1 MQPAECTDSIAPLN
15 DATSFRS
22 ARSRRSV
29 LSCLS
34 CRANVTRASRLIS
47 TLAIAAAFL
56 ALASNAQ
63 NPMAPSTPTATQPAP
78 PATPNAAAPA
88 PSNPTASPSQPPATN
103 DAPPTFS
110 SPPVAIVPL
119 DKSIPG
125 AALSVD
131 GRLQAWNGRAYLT
144 GSGTITA
151 GDATAQV
158 TLPYRG
164 TMHVC
169 ASSAVKLAT
178 DSSSASGAASS
189 TASGGAPGDVP
200 GLLIALDQGA
210 VEMSFAA
217 STARAQNADTL
228 LTPYFRI
235 LIGGPNAAD
244 VRVRLGDNG
253 DTCVDNAG
261 ANAPYVV
268 VTSVFEGGLYRV
280 QPGQRVMFQ
289 QGSLQKVVDEEKEPC
304 GCPSPTKSQANEFP
318 LAQSEGLAPI
328 PPSPPAP
335 VANQTA
341 GSGQATTT
349 LVYQSTAVAP
359 QPVATPQPPAASPAA
374 TGPPTPAPGAEKKPG
389 FFSRVGHFFKR
400 MIGAE

>member
-1 MQPAECTDSIAPLN
+1 M
-15 DATSFRS
+15 
-22 ARSRRSV
+22 
-29 LSCLS
+29 
-34 CRANVTRASRLIS
+34 
-47 TLAIAAAFL
+47 LAVVAVFF
-56 ALASNAQ
+56 ALASDAQ
-63 NPMAPSTPTATQPAP
+63 NPMAPSAPRAKQPVP
-78 PATPNAAAPA
+78 PATLNAAPSSPA
-88 PSNPTASPSQPPATN
+88 AGPSQPPAAN
-103 DAPPTFS
+103 DAAPTFS

-131 GRLQAWNGRAYLT
+131 GQMQAWNGRAYLT
-144 GSGTITA
+144 GSGTISA
-151 GDATAQV
+151 GDRTAQV

-169 ASSAVKLAT
+169 ASSSVKLAT
-178 DSSSASGAASS
+178 DSSSASSFAPGATSTAASS
-189 TASGGAPGDVP
+189 EASGDVP

-235 LIGGPNAAD
+235 MIGGPNAAD

-304 GCPSPTKSQANEFP
+304 GCPTPAKSEANEFP
-318 LAQSEGLAPI
+318 LAQSEGLVPI
-328 PPSPPAP
+328 PPAPPAP
-335 VANQTA
+335 ATNQTA

-349 LVYQSTAVAP
+349 LVYKSNEPAPAVTIP
-359 QPVATPQPPAASPAA
+359 QPAASPTA
-374 TGPPTPAPGAEKKPG
+374 TGPATPAPGAEKKTG
-389 FFSRVGHFFKR
+389 FFSRIGHFFKR
-400 MIGAE
+400 MFGAE

>member
-1 MQPAECTDSIAPLN
+1 M
-15 DATSFRS
+15 
-22 ARSRRSV
+22 
-29 LSCLS
+29 
-34 CRANVTRASRLIS
+34 SRLILM
-47 TLAIAAAFL
+47 LAIAAAFL
-56 ALASNAQ
+56 ASASNSQ
-63 NPMAPSTPTATQPAP
+63 NPMAPSSSTATQPVP
-78 PATPNAAAPA
+78 SAAAPA
-88 PSNPTASPSQPPATN
+88 PTTPAAGPSQPPTAN
-103 DAPPTFS
+103 DTAPTFAT
-110 SPPVAIVPL
+110 PPVAIVPL

-125 AALSVD
+125 AALAVD
-131 GRLQAWNGRAYLT
+131 GRMQAWNGRAYLT

-169 ASSAVKLAT
+169 ASSTVKLAT
-178 DSSSASGAASS
+178 DSSSTSGAASS
-189 TASGGAPGDVP
+189 ATSGTASGDVP
-200 GLLIALDQGA
+200 GLLIALDHGA
-210 VEMSFAA
+210 VEMSLAA

-235 LIGGPNAAD
+235 MIGGPNAAD
-244 VRVRLGDNG
+244 VRVRLGDDG

-304 GCPSPTKSQANEFP
+304 GCPSPAKSQANEFP

-328 PPSPPAP
+328 APSPPASA
-335 VANQTA
+335 ANQTA

-349 LVYQSTAVAP
+349 LVYKSSEAAP
-359 QPVATPQPPAASPAA
+359 QPVAIPQPPASPAA
-374 TGPPTPAPGAEKKPG
+374 TGPPTPAPGAQKKPG
-389 FFSRVGHFFKR
+389 FFHRIGRFFKR
-400 MIGAE
+400 IFGAE

>member
-1 MQPAECTDSIAPLN
+1 MNVRLN
-15 DATSFRS
+15 V
-22 ARSRRSV
+22 RR
-29 LSCLS
+29 CLS
-34 CRANVTRASRLIS
+34 GSFCRVRLPYIVRLIV
-47 TLAIAAAFL
+47 LVAAAGVFF
-56 ALASNAQ
+56 ASCINAQ
-63 NPMAPSTPTATQPAP
+63 NPMAPSTPAAAP
-78 PATPNAAAPA
+78 PATQTPA
-88 PSNPTASPSQPPATN
+88 PNTPAAGPSQPPATN
-103 DAPPTFS
+103 DAAPTFS
-110 SPPVAIVPL
+110 SPPLAIVPL
-119 DKSIPG
+119 DKSISG

-131 GRLQAWNGRAYLT
+131 GRLQTWNGRAYLT
-144 GSGTITA
+144 DSGTISA

-169 ASSAVKLAT
+169 ASSTVKLAA
-178 DSSSASGAASS
+178 DSSSGSSFASGAASG
-189 TASGGAPGDVP
+189 ASSGDVP

-210 VEMSFAA
+210 VEMSLAA

-235 LIGGPNAAD
+235 MIGGPNAAD

-304 GCPSPTKSQANEFP
+304 GCPSPAKSQANEFP

-341 GSGQATTT
+341 GNGEATTT
-349 LVYQSTAVAP
+349 LVYKSSEAAP
-359 QPVATPQPPAASPAA
+359 QPVAIPQPAASPAT
-374 TGPPTPAPGAEKKPG
+374 TGPPTPASGAEKKLG

-400 MIGAE
+400 MFGAE

>member
-1 MQPAECTDSIAPLN
+1 MNVRLN
-15 DATSFRS
+15 V
-22 ARSRRSV
+22 RR
-29 LSCLS
+29 CLS
-34 CRANVTRASRLIS
+34 GSFCRARLLCMSRLIV
-47 TLAIAAAFL
+47 LAAATAAFL
-56 ALASNAQ
+56 ASASKAQ
-63 NPMAPSTPTATQPAP
+63 NPMAPSATTATPG
-78 PATPNAAAPA
+78 TPNGAAPA
-88 PSNPTASPSQPPATN
+88 PSTPTAGPSQPAAAN
-103 DAPPTFS
+103 DVAPTFS

-119 DKSIPG
+119 DKAIPG

-131 GRLQAWNGRAYLT
+131 GQLQAWNGRAYLT
-144 GSGTITA
+144 GSGTISA

-169 ASSAVKLAT
+169 ASSTVKLAT
-178 DSSSASGAASS
+178 DSSSASSTSS
-189 TASGGAPGDVP
+189 GDVS

-280 QPGQRVMFQ
+280 QPGQRVMFEH
-289 QGSLQKVVDEEKEPC
+289 GSLQSVVDQEKEPC
-304 GCPSPTKSQANEFP
+304 GCPPPVKSESNEFP
-318 LAQSEGLAPI
+318 LAQSEGLAPG
-328 PPSPPAP
+328 SAQAP
-335 VANQTA
+335 VVTA
-341 GSGQATTT
+341 PPPPVASATTT
-349 LVYQSTAVAP
+349 LAYNGADHAAQIAAPATAA
-359 QPVATPQPPAASPAA
+359 PAAPA
-374 TGPPTPAPGAEKKPG
+374 TPAPQTPATEKKPG
-389 FFSRVGHFFKR
+389 FFGRIGHF
-400 MIGAE
+400 

>member
-1 MQPAECTDSIAPLN
+1 
-15 DATSFRS
+15 
-22 ARSRRSV
+22 
-29 LSCLS
+29 
-34 CRANVTRASRLIS
+34 
-47 TLAIAAAFL
+47 
-56 ALASNAQ
+56 
-63 NPMAPSTPTATQPAP
+63 
-78 PATPNAAAPA
+78 
-88 PSNPTASPSQPPATN
+88 
-103 DAPPTFS
+103 
-110 SPPVAIVPL
+110 VAIVPL
-119 DKSIPG
+119 DKSISG
-125 AALSVD
+125 SALSVD
-131 GRLQAWNGRAYLT
+131 GQMQVWRGRAYLT

-169 ASSAVKLAT
+169 ASSTVKLAT
-178 DSSSASGAASS
+178 DSSAASGAPSS
-189 TASGGAPGDVP
+189 TASGDVP

-235 LIGGPNAAD
+235 MIGGPNAAD
-244 VRVRLGDNG
+244 IRVRLGDNG

-304 GCPSPTKSQANEFP
+304 GCPSPAKSEANEFP

-328 PPSPPAP
+328 PPSPQAPA
-335 VANQTA
+335 ANQTA

-349 LVYQSTAVAP
+349 LVYKSSEPAPAVTIP
-359 QPVATPQPPAASPAA
+359 PPAAAPAA
-374 TGPPTPAPGAEKKPG
+374 TGPATLATSTEKKAG
-389 FFSRVGHFFKR
+389 FFSRIGHFFKR

>member
-1 MQPAECTDSIAPLN
+1 MSVRLN
-15 DATSFRS
+15 VSRCLSGSFCS
-22 ARSRRSV
+22 ARV
-29 LSCLS
+29 LCVSKHIVLV
-34 CRANVTRASRLIS
+34 A
-47 TLAIAAAFL
+47 AIAAFVVSAG
-56 ALASNAQ
+56 NAQ
-63 NPMAPSTPTATQPAP
+63 NPMTPSTPAATQPAP
-78 PATPNAAAPA
+78 SSPAAAP
-88 PSNPTASPSQPPATN
+88 SQPA
-103 DAPPTFS
+103 AASEAAPTFS

-131 GRLQAWNGRAYLT
+131 GRMQAWNGRAYLT
-144 GSGTITA
+144 GSGTISA
-151 GDATAQV
+151 GDQTAQV

-169 ASSAVKLAT
+169 ASSSVKLAAA
-178 DSSSASGAASS
+178 SSAASGAAS
-189 TASGGAPGDVP
+189 GDVP
-200 GLLIALDQGA
+200 GLLIALDHGA
-210 VEMSFAA
+210 VEMSLAA

-235 LIGGPNAAD
+235 MIGGPNAAD
-244 VRVRLGDNG
+244 VRVRLGDSG

-289 QGSLQKVVDEEKEPC
+289 RGSLLKVVDEEKEPC
-304 GCPSPTKSQANEFP
+304 GCPSPTKSEANEFP

-349 LVYQSTAVAP
+349 LVYKSSEAAPQAVAIP
-359 QPVATPQPPAASPAA
+359 QPAASPAT
-374 TGPPTPAPGAEKKPG
+374 TGPPAPGAKKKPG
-389 FFSRVGHFFKR
+389 FFTSIGHFFKR
-400 MIGAE
+400 MFGAE

>member
-1 MQPAECTDSIAPLN
+1 MQPAMN
-15 DATSFRS
+15 
-22 ARSRRSV
+22 SRTN
-29 LSCLS
+29 LSRNWSTPFCGLVTF
-34 CRANVTRASRLIS
+34 CRAAVRRASRPIS
-47 TLAIAAAFL
+47 MLAIAAAFL
-56 ALASNAQ
+56 ASASNAQ
-63 NPMAPSTPTATQPAP
+63 NPMAPSTPTTTQPAP
-78 PATPNAAAPA
+78 PASSSPAASAPSAPA
-88 PSNPTASPSQPPATN
+88 AEPSQPPAAN
-103 DAPPTFS
+103 DAAPTFS

-119 DKSIPG
+119 DKSISG

-131 GRLQAWNGRAYLT
+131 GQMQVWRGRAYLT

-169 ASSAVKLAT
+169 ASSTVKLAT
-178 DSSSASGAASS
+178 DSSSALGAASS
-189 TASGGAPGDVP
+189 AASGDVP

-235 LIGGPNAAD
+235 MIGGPNAAD

-304 GCPSPTKSQANEFP
+304 GCPSPAKSEANEFP

-335 VANQTA
+335 AANQTA

-349 LVYQSTAVAP
+349 LVYQSTATAP
-359 QPVATPQPPAASPAA
+359 QPVAIPPPAASPAV
-374 TGPPTPAPGAEKKPG
+374 TGPATPVKSPGAEKKPG
-389 FFSRVGHFFKR
+389 FFGRIGHFFKR

>member
-1 MQPAECTDSIAPLN
+1 MQPATRFGSIAPFNAAFLR
-15 DATSFRS
+15 AASF
-22 ARSRRSV
+22 RRSV
-29 LSCLS
+29 WF
-34 CRANVTRASRLIS
+34 CRARVARASRLIS

-56 ALASNAQ
+56 ASASNAQ

-78 PATPNAAAPA
+78 ATSNATPSSPAAG
-88 PSNPTASPSQPPATN
+88 PSQPPAAS
-103 DAPPTFS
+103 DAAPTFS

-144 GSGTITA
+144 GSGTISA
-151 GDATAQV
+151 GDQTAQV

-169 ASSAVKLAT
+169 ASSSVKLAA
-178 DSSSASGAASS
+178 DSSSVSGAASS
-189 TASGGAPGDVP
+189 AASGEVP
-200 GLLIALDQGA
+200 GLLIALDHGA
-210 VEMSFAA
+210 VEMSLAA
-217 STARAQNADTL
+217 STARVQNADTL

-235 LIGGPNAAD
+235 MIGGPNAAD
-244 VRVRLGDNG
+244 VRVRLGDDG

-304 GCPSPTKSQANEFP
+304 GCPTSTKSETNEFP

-335 VANQTA
+335 AANQTA

-349 LVYQSTAVAP
+349 LVYKSSQPAPVVTIP
-359 QPVATPQPPAASPAA
+359 QPLASPAV
-374 TGPPTPAPGAEKKPG
+374 TGPPTPATSAAKKPG
-389 FFSRVGHFFKR
+389 FFTRIGHFFKR
-400 MIGAE
+400 MFGAE

>member
-1 MQPAECTDSIAPLN
+1 MSGVACL
-15 DATSFRS
+15 
-22 ARSRRSV
+22 ARFAV
-29 LSCLS
+29 CASCIL
-34 CRANVTRASRLIS
+34 SRLIVLVAA
-47 TLAIAAAFL
+47 TLAFF
-56 ALASNAQ
+56 ASASSAQ
-63 NPMAPSTPTATQPAP
+63 NPMAPSTPTTTP
-78 PATPNAAAPA
+78 PAANAAAPA
-88 PSNPTASPSQPPATN
+88 PSAPAAGPSQPPAAS
-103 DAPPTFS
+103 DAAPTFS
-110 SPPVAIVPL
+110 TPPVAIVPL

-169 ASSAVKLAT
+169 ASSSVKLAT
-178 DSSSASGAASS
+178 DSSLASSAASGAAS
-189 TASGGAPGDVP
+189 GDAPSEVP
-200 GLLIALDQGA
+200 GLLIALDHGA
-210 VEMSFAA
+210 VEMSLAA

-235 LIGGPNAAD
+235 MIGGPNAAD

-280 QPGQRVMFQ
+280 QPSQRVMFQ

-304 GCPSPTKSQANEFP
+304 GCPSPAKSQANEFP

-335 VANQTA
+335 AANQTA
-341 GSGQATTT
+341 GNGQATTT
-349 LVYQSTAVAP
+349 LVYKSSAAAPAV
-359 QPVATPQPPAASPAA
+359 TIPQPPRRRQQQGRQRQRRAK
-374 TGPPTPAPGAEKKPG
+374 KKPG
-389 FFSRVGHFFKR
+389 FFRESGIFSSACLARNGLLRIEFRH
-400 MIGAE
+400 GAGNA

>member
-1 MQPAECTDSIAPLN
+1 M
-15 DATSFRS
+15 
-22 ARSRRSV
+22 
-29 LSCLS
+29 
-34 CRANVTRASRLIS
+34 
-47 TLAIAAAFL
+47 LAIAAAFL
-56 ALASNAQ
+56 ASASNSQ
-63 NPMAPSTPTATQPAP
+63 NPMAPSSSTATQPVP
-78 PATPNAAAPA
+78 SAAAPA
-88 PSNPTASPSQPPATN
+88 PTTPAAGPSQPPTAN
-103 DAPPTFS
+103 DTAPTFAT
-110 SPPVAIVPL
+110 PPVAIVPL

-125 AALSVD
+125 AALAVD
-131 GRLQAWNGRAYLT
+131 GRMQAWNGRAYLT

-169 ASSAVKLAT
+169 ASSTVKLAT
-178 DSSSASGAASS
+178 DSSSTSGAASS
-189 TASGGAPGDVP
+189 ATSGTASGDVP
-200 GLLIALDQGA
+200 GLLIALDHGA
-210 VEMSFAA
+210 VEMSLAA

-235 LIGGPNAAD
+235 MIGGPNAAD
-244 VRVRLGDNG
+244 VRVRLGDDG

-304 GCPSPTKSQANEFP
+304 GCPSPAKSQANEFP

-328 PPSPPAP
+328 APSPPASA
-335 VANQTA
+335 ANQTA

-349 LVYQSTAVAP
+349 LVYKSSEAAP
-359 QPVATPQPPAASPAA
+359 QPVAIPQPPASPAA
-374 TGPPTPAPGAEKKPG
+374 TGPPTPAPGAQKKPG
-389 FFSRVGHFFKR
+389 FFHRIGRFFKR
-400 MIGAE
+400 IFGAE

>member
-1 MQPAECTDSIAPLN
+1 
-15 DATSFRS
+15 
-22 ARSRRSV
+22 
-29 LSCLS
+29 
-34 CRANVTRASRLIS
+34 
-47 TLAIAAAFL
+47 
-56 ALASNAQ
+56 
-63 NPMAPSTPTATQPAP
+63 
-78 PATPNAAAPA
+78 
-88 PSNPTASPSQPPATN
+88 
-103 DAPPTFS
+103 
-110 SPPVAIVPL
+110 VAIVPL
-119 DKSIPG
+119 DKSISG

-131 GRLQAWNGRAYLT
+131 GRMQAWNGRAYLT
-144 GSGTITA
+144 GSGTISA

-169 ASSAVKLAT
+169 ASSSVKLAT
-178 DSSSASGAASS
+178 VSSAASS
-189 TASGGAPGDVP
+189 AASVEASGEVP

-210 VEMSFAA
+210 VEMSLAA

-235 LIGGPNAAD
+235 MIGGPNAAD

-328 PPSPPAP
+328 PPTTAPAT
-335 VANQTA
+335 NQTA
-341 GSGQATTT
+341 GNGQATTT
-349 LVYQSTAVAP
+349 LVYQSTAAAP
-359 QPVATPQPPAASPAA
+359 QPVAIPQAPASPAT

-389 FFSRVGHFFKR
+389 FFRRVGHFFKR
-400 MIGAE
+400 MFGAE